1 MILSIFSCAFWP
13 NLNQIM
19 GKSLCQKIKSELRP
33 ESGANDGHVEVE
45 IKAVQIEATAS
56 KTQ

>member
-1 MILSIFSCAFWP
+1 MCLLANFRSDHGEKPLSE
-13 NLNQIM
+13 N
-19 GKSLCQKIKSELRP
+19 KSELRP
-33 ESGANDGHVEVE
+33 ESEANDGHAKVE